1 MVGRP
6 LVVPTILINYSYKMT
21 PFTIFHTYDKITVY
35 YFLQVITM
43 VKEFLEGGKIVG
55 THGVRGEMRVECW
68 CDSPQFLAKFKTLY
82 FDNGAQAVKVQS
94 RAHKNMV
101 LMKMPEVDTIEKADT
116 YRGKVVYI
124 KRSDIKLEKGVHFV
138 QDMIGLEV
146 VDSDTK
152 KVYGKVK
159 DVLRTGSND
168 VYEMEDE
175 NKKLFYIPAIPD
187 IIDEIDIEN
196 NTLSITPMKGLF
208 SDED

>member
-1 MVGRP
+1 
-6 LVVPTILINYSYKMT
+6 
-21 PFTIFHTYDKITVY
+21 
-35 YFLQVITM
+35 M

>member
-1 MVGRP
+1 
-6 LVVPTILINYSYKMT
+6 MT

>member
-1 MVGRP
+1 MVP
-6 LVVPTILINYSYKMT
+6 MWMS
-21 PFTIFHTYDKITVY
+21 
-35 YFLQVITM
+35 
-43 VKEFLEGGKIVG
+43 
-55 THGVRGEMRVECW
+55 
-68 CDSPQFLAKFKTLY
+68 
-82 FDNGAQAVKVQS
+82 
-94 RAHKNMV
+94 
-101 LMKMPEVDTIEKADT
+101 
-116 YRGKVVYI
+116 
-124 KRSDIKLEKGVHFV
+124 HFV

>member
-1 MVGRP
+1 
-6 LVVPTILINYSYKMT
+6 
-21 PFTIFHTYDKITVY
+21 
-35 YFLQVITM
+35 M

-101 LMKMPEVDTIEKADT
+101 LMKMPQVDTIEKADT
-116 YRGKVVYI
+116 YRGKIVYI

-146 VDSDTK
+146 VDSNTK

>member
-1 MVGRP
+1 
-6 LVVPTILINYSYKMT
+6 
-21 PFTIFHTYDKITVY
+21 
-35 YFLQVITM
+35 M

-116 YRGKVVYI
+116 YRGKIVYI

>member
-1 MVGRP
+1 MRAIRELP
-6 LVVPTILINYSYKMT
+6 LQFHLNVTKMIC
-21 PFTIFHTYDKITVY
+21 FTIFATYDKITIY

-116 YRGKVVYI
+116 FRGKIVYI

-146 VDSDTK
+146 VDSQTK

-175 NKKLFYIPAIPD
+175 NKKFFYIPAIPD
-187 IIDEIDIEN
+187 IVDEIDIEN